1 MRKGT
6 RCGPL
11 PFTRTG
17 VCEFESTH
25 VHTEKFTH
33 TEMHTHSHMHTHA
46 HTERQVHTQRSVHT
60 REELLLAVLRE
71 VRASTVV
78 RSSFEQRSKPTFGE
92 KLPRASLKS
101 GRGRGP

>member
-1 MRKGT
+1 MGLCPSQAQVYASSRA
-6 RCGPL
+6 
-11 PFTRTG
+11 
-17 VCEFESTH
+17 
-25 VHTEKFTH
+25 HTYTQREIH
-33 TEMHTHSHMHTHA
+33 TYRNAHTQSRMHTHA

-60 REELLLAVLRE
+60 QEELLLAVLRE